1 MERLTDIEPWLN
13 ANSKLRDLYT
23 INLRAVRG
31 KRLKSYEDILDSLI
45 SAYVGF
51 YHWYWGAEKSE
62 IIGNLQTGYIVNPKI

>member
-13 ANSKLRDLYT
+13 AYSKLRDLYT

-45 SAYVGF
+45 SAYVCF
-51 YHWYWGAEKSE
+51 YQWYWGAEKSE